1 MKPLLITIL
10 FSIVSSVFAQSAY
23 TPKPGTPERQA
34 ICDAMREFMK
44 EHVAQKPLP
53 KPIVFK
59 IDTIRVQG
67 DYCYFEGMPVFKD
80 DTEAIGKY
88 LPDIGYMHCL
98 KRDKGKWKVILDL
111 SRSDVPSDE
120 EVRAIKRQIPSD
132 FPSSV
137 LSDFWRD
144 LFKKVK

>member
-1 MKPLLITIL
+1 
-10 FSIVSSVFAQSAY
+10 
-23 TPKPGTPERQA
+23 
-34 ICDAMREFMK
+34 MK
-44 EHVAQKPLP
+44 EHVALKPLP

-80 DTEAIGKY
+80 GSEVIGKY
-88 LPDIGYMHCL
+88 LPDVGYSHCL
-98 KRDKGKWKVILDL
+98 KREKGNWKMILDL
-111 SRSDVPSDE
+111 SRTDVPSDE
-120 EVRAIKRQIPSD
+120 EVREIKRSLPAD
-132 FPSSV
+132 FPLSV